1 MKSFY
6 EWYRKHITGAIFG
19 GLILGILTGLFLAG
33 RFKVVL
39 TATSVLGSIYMSA
52 LNMMIFP
59 LVFCSIVMGI
69 ASIGSARTTGKIT
82 GAAMLFFLCTTAL
95 ASFVGLIIPRL
106 IRLGKGVSFKM
117 ATSDIQATKMDS
129 ILDTVKGLIPSNPV
143 SAFAEGNMLQ
153 VLVFALI
160 MGFTLIAIGEKG
172 EPLLKVIDSCN
183 EACLKIISTV
193 MYFTPIGVFCTI
205 VPVVEANGTK
215 TIVSLATQLIIL
227 YVAFFG
233 FAFVVYGGAV
243 RNEKM
248 TGRKL
253 AGCILGFAGV
263 VIINMA
269 GGSMDM
275 GFRLTG
281 EGFVLIAQLSYGAS
295 TVLINIF
302 SQKVSPVIL
311 SGCQFFMGGV
321 LLFVVG
327 ILMGGHLDHMS
338 VAGAVLIL
346 YLAMV
351 SAVAYTLWSVLLAHN
366 EVSKVAIFGFVNPLC
381 SVVLSALVL
390 GEVSQAFN
398 ARSLIALILVCVGIY
413 IVNYKNKK

>member
-1 MKSFY
+1 M
-6 EWYRKHITGAIFG
+6 E
-19 GLILGILTGLFLAG
+19 
-33 RFKVVL
+33 
-39 TATSVLGSIYMSA
+39 
-52 LNMMIFP
+52 
-59 LVFCSIVMGI
+59 
-69 ASIGSARTTGKIT
+69 
-82 GAAMLFFLCTTAL
+82 
-95 ASFVGLIIPRL
+95 
-106 IRLGKGVSFKM
+106 
-117 ATSDIQATKMDS
+117 Q
-129 ILDTVKGLIPSNPV
+129 
-143 SAFAEGNMLQ
+143 
-153 VLVFALI
+153 
-160 MGFTLIAIGEKG
+160 
-172 EPLLKVIDSCN
+172 
-183 EACLKIISTV
+183 
-193 MYFTPIGVFCTI
+193 
-205 VPVVEANGTK
+205 TK
-215 TIVSLATQLIIL
+215 TILKKTWVVAALACVCCLLWGSAIPLIKTGYRLMQMDSADTASQIVFAGVRFALAGILVLIFASLRERKVLLPDRTVLKYAVPVCMAQTVCQYFFFYIGVAHTSGVKGGIITGL
-227 YVAFFG
+227 GNFIAILM
-233 FAFVVYGGAV
+233 ACLLV

>member
-1 MKSFY
+1 M
-6 EWYRKHITGAIFG
+6 E
-19 GLILGILTGLFLAG
+19 
-33 RFKVVL
+33 
-39 TATSVLGSIYMSA
+39 
-52 LNMMIFP
+52 
-59 LVFCSIVMGI
+59 
-69 ASIGSARTTGKIT
+69 
-82 GAAMLFFLCTTAL
+82 
-95 ASFVGLIIPRL
+95 
-106 IRLGKGVSFKM
+106 
-117 ATSDIQATKMDS
+117 Q
-129 ILDTVKGLIPSNPV
+129 
-143 SAFAEGNMLQ
+143 
-153 VLVFALI
+153 
-160 MGFTLIAIGEKG
+160 
-172 EPLLKVIDSCN
+172 
-183 EACLKIISTV
+183 
-193 MYFTPIGVFCTI
+193 
-205 VPVVEANGTK
+205 TK
-215 TIVSLATQLIIL
+215 TILKKTWVVAALACVCCLLWGSAIPLIKTGYRLMQMDSADTASQIVFAGVRFALAGILVLIFASLRERNVLLPDRTVLKYAVPVCMAQTVCQYFFFYIGVAHTSGVKGGIITGL
-227 YVAFFG
+227 GNFIAILM
-233 FAFVVYGGAV
+233 ACLLV